1 MRWSR
6 RRRSWGDWVTVST
19 VLAFAAMA
27 ALLIMSPGPNG
38 VLIAKTVPTSGKA
51 AGFANIAGFVLA
63 FFVHGSLAIFGL
75 SVILLQSANLFT
87 AVKLAGAAYLVW
99 IGLKALRDAWR
110 GAPAKLAEI
119 APARRQRTL
128 LKAFGEG
135 FLTNA
140 LNPKVAMFYIAA
152 FPQFIPQDSAAPT
165 AAFLLVGIHAFL
177 NMAWFGPMVL
187 LFDRLAQAARS
198 GRVQRV
204 IKGLT
209 GAVFIGFGIKLAT
222 LRA

>member
-1 MRWSR
+1 L
-6 RRRSWGDWVTVST
+6 TVAT

-51 AGFANIAGFVLA
+51 AGFANIAGFAVA
-63 FFVHGSLAIFGL
+63 FFVHGTFAIFGL
-75 SVILLQSANLFT
+75 SVLLLQSANLFLL
-87 AVKLAGAAYLVW
+87 VKLAGAAYLIW
-99 IGLKALRDAWR
+99 IGVKALIEALR
-110 GAPAKLAEI
+110 GSPARLLDV
-119 APARRQRTL
+119 APARNRRTL
-128 LKAFGEG
+128 AKAFGEG

-152 FPQFIPQDSAAPT
+152 FPQFIPHDSATPA
-165 AAFLLVGIHAFL
+165 AAFVLVGVHALL

-187 LFDRLAQAARS
+187 LFDRLSRVARS

-204 IKGLT
+204 VKGLT
-209 GAVFIGFGIKLAT
+209 GAVFVGFGIKLAT